1 MPTRKAVFANN
12 EFYHIFNRG
21 VDKRKII
28 LDQNDSDRFL
38 KSILFFNS
46 KKPIGS
52 IYEKTF
58 SQNKLSPLGGLTAKS
73 DKLVNIVAYCLNPNH
88 FHFILEQKIDGGIS
102 EFMKRLGGG
111 YTWYFNYKYKRNGSL
126 FQGSFKSVFADKN
139 EYLLHLSAYINLNN
153 RVHKLGGLTAK
164 LARSSWNEYLNDK
177 KCFSLCAKDI
187 ILSQFKNSE
196 EYRRFAESSL
206 KEISRRREEE
216 EISKII
222 LE

>member
-1 MPTRKAVFANN
+1 MPTRKAIFSNN

-28 LDQNDSDRFL
+28 LDHDDSDRFL

-73 DKLVNIVAYCLNPNH
+73 DKLVNIVAYCLN
-88 FHFILEQKIDGGIS
+88 
-102 EFMKRLGGG
+102 
-111 YTWYFNYKYKRNGSL
+111 
-126 FQGSFKSVFADKN
+126 
-139 EYLLHLSAYINLNN
+139 LNN
-153 RVHKLGGLTAK
+153 RVHQLGGLTAK

>member
-1 MPTRKAVFANN
+1 
-12 EFYHIFNRG
+12 
-21 VDKRKII
+21 

-58 SQNKLSPLGGLTAKS
+58 SQNKLSPFGGLTAKS

-102 EFMKRLGGG
+102 
-111 YTWYFNYKYKRNGSL
+111 
-126 FQGSFKSVFADKN
+126 D
-139 EYLLHLSAYINLNN
+139 LSAYISLNN